1 LSIETGDRL
10 LALISQSGTSDRCVY
25 NKATQKLLSSTPM
38 PKWFNTAGPCKAD
51 IHYMLSPTER
61 LPELTQL
68 IAQQNYFVIHAPRQ
82 TGKTTAMLALAKELT
97 ASRKYLA
104 VLFSL
109 ETGAT
114 FPSKPA
120 EAQKSILN
128 QWWNEVRFLKLPL
141 ANFAQIKEESGISEL
156 DLQTVL
162 QSWAMTSPLP
172 LVVFLDE
179 IDALS
184 DETLISVLR
193 QLRSGY
199 PRRPQGF
206 PHSLALIGMR
216 DVRDYKIA
224 SGGSDRLNTS
234 SPFNIKVR
242 SFTLNNFSF
251 EEVKKLYQQHTE
263 ATGQIFTPEAIA
275 RAFYLTDGQPWLV
288 NALAKEVTEY
298 LAKDV
303 TIPITVELINQAKE
317 ILIQRQDTHLD
328 SLAERLREDR
338 VKAII
343 EPILAGLDLPN
354 IPDDDIRY
362 VLDLG
367 LCKMSNGRGLAIAN
381 PIYQEVLPRV
391 LSYTTR
397 ASLGIIEPR
406 WLSVTGE
413 LITTELL
420 EAFLEFWRQ
429 HGEPLLRSTPYPEI
443 APHLVLMAFL
453 HRVVNGGGTLER
465 EYAIGSGRMDICLR
479 YGQVILGME
488 LKVWREG
495 KPDPLTEGLKQ
506 LDKYLSG
513 LNLETGWLVI
523 FDRRPNLLP
532 ISDRTSTELAISPIG
547 RTITVIRG

>member
-1 LSIETGDRL
+1 
-10 LALISQSGTSDRCVY
+10 
-25 NKATQKLLSSTPM
+25 M
-38 PKWFNTAGPCKAD
+38 PKWFNTAGPCKDD

-82 TGKTTAMLALAKELT
+82 TGKTTAMLALAQELT
-97 ASRKYLA
+97 ASGQYVAIL
-104 VLFSL
+104 LSL
-109 ETGAT
+109 EVGAV
-114 FPSKPA
+114 FPHDPGAA
-120 EAQKSILN
+120 ERAILN
-128 QWWNEVRFLKLPL
+128 EWQDSIRFYLPSQL
-141 ANFAQIKEESGISEL
+141 RPSAWESGESGRQIGAALS
-156 DLQTVL
+156 
-162 QSWAMTSPLP
+162 SWAEQSLLP

-216 DVRDYKIA
+216 DVRDYKVA

-242 SFTLNNFSF
+242 SFTLSNFSF

-263 ATGQIFTPEAIA
+263 ATGQIFTPEALE

-288 NALAKEVTEY
+288 NAIARQVTEF
-298 LAKDV
+298 LTQDV
-303 TIPITVELINQAKE
+303 TVPITTELINQAKE

-343 EPILAGLDLPN
+343 EPILAGQDLPDT
-354 IPDDDIRY
+354 PDEDRRFI
-362 VLDLG
+362 LDLG
-367 LCKMSNGRGLAIAN
+367 LIKRSSLGGFMIAN
-381 PIYQEVLPRV
+381 PIYQEVIPRV
-391 LSYTTR
+391 LSQGTQD
-397 ASLGIIEPR
+397 SLPMIQPA
-406 WLSVTGE
+406 WLTPEGE
-413 LITTELL
+413 LNAQQLL
-420 EAFLEFWRQ
+420 DSFLEFWRQ
-429 HGEPLLRSTPYPEI
+429 HGQPLLRSTPYPEI

-479 YGQVILGME
+479 YGRVILGME

-495 KPDPLTEGLKQ
+495 KPDPLPEGLKQ

-523 FDRRPNLLP
+523 FDRRPDLP
-532 ISDRTSTELAISPIG
+532 PLSDRTSTELAISPLG
-547 RTITVIRG
+547 RSITVIRG